1 MNQSM
6 QASKIIQGTF
16 ESPYKSFSKYLLSRM
31 HRSNSMSTLPSLCR
45 DDVNERLRCLNRSMH
60 EDIDHNLTYS
70 YSSSEDSLNESFN
83 ISPHSFTP
91 KKPRSAQASQVRAL
105 YATPNKVRQEA
116 AAGGMSPH
124 ARTVPTSPAYPG
136 LAQTSR
142 TVPSSSSYHG
152 GATST
157 PAKPVLDTSAYLQK
171 MYEDMDKVDKQLE
184 LVTRQE
190 NTKPEMTRFDEEDD
204 EMEEGETMEV
214 DGVKDD
220 NEDKLKKMEEMMKDL
235 NQQSEEI
242 QKMFRFVRSDPF
254 DLDTQIVLFQKVD
267 CQETFSQRFR
277 ALRIWL

>member
-1 MNQSM
+1 
-6 QASKIIQGTF
+6 
-16 ESPYKSFSKYLLSRM
+16 
-31 HRSNSMSTLPSLCR
+31 
-45 DDVNERLRCLNRSMH
+45 MH
-60 EDIDHNLTYS
+60 EDVDHNLTYS

-116 AAGGMSPH
+116 AAGGGMSPH
-124 ARTVPTSPAYPG
+124 NRPVPSSPPYPG
-136 LAQTSR
+136 LAQPNR
-142 TVPSSSSYHG
+142 IVPSSPPYHG

-184 LVTRQE
+184 LVTRQD
-190 NTKPEMTRFDEEDD
+190 NSKPEMAKFDEEDD
-204 EMEEGETMEV
+204 EMEDGENMEV
-214 DGVKDD
+214 DGAKDD

-242 QKMFRFVRSDPF
+242 QKMFRFVSDPF
-254 DLDTQIVLFQKVD
+254 DLDTQIVLFQKAD
-267 CQETFSQRFR
+267 CQETLSWLG
-277 ALRIWL
+277 ALRIWLSLQSQ